1 MNYFDR
7 DMRDEITLGTANLA
21 VGMYGGFIGIALM
34 LFACYNIS
42 LMLSNNTSNETIR
55 SRWNVQN

>member
-1 MNYFDR
+1 
-7 DMRDEITLGTANLA
+7 MRDEITLGTANLA